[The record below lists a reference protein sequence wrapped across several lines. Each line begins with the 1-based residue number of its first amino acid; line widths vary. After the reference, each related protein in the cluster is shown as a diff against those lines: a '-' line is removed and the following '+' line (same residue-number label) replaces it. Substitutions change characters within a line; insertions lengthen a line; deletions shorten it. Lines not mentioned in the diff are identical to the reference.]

1 MPTPK
6 SQTRSL
12 SLDKSLVEYVEKYL
26 ANHKIDRL
34 KDGRPISIVSV
45 LREALFLW
53 FKEKGLTEDVEK
65 FLEQKQ

>member
-6 SQTRSL
+6 SQRRSL
-12 SLDKSLVEYVEKYL
+12 SLDKPLVEYVEKYL
-26 ANHKIDRL
+26 ANHKIERL
-34 KDGRPISIVSV
+34 KDGKDASIVSV

-53 FKEKGLTEDVEK
+53 FDHQGLTEDVLK